1 MKHFLLILIAAFL
14 ISPTTTLA
22 VIDTSSNGS
31 SGGIGTSSKVSV
43 VPVCSSCNKPDDC
56 GTDATLKCVGDEDPS
71 DGIKKGYCQY
81 VNPDKIALCNPLQ
94 SSTIGDLIKRLS
106 DFVFNV
112 ALVLTP
118 ILVLYAGFLFLTS
131 AGDPKKVSAAKS
143 IILWTVIGLGI
154 ILLSK
159 GIVAIMKGLLGI

>member
-1 MKHFLLILIAAFL
+1 MKHFLLILIATFL
-14 ISPTTTLA
+14 ISPITTVA
-22 VIDTSSNGS
+22 QSS
-31 SGGIGTSSKVSV
+31 
-43 VPVCSSCNKPDDC
+43 VCDACEISANC
-56 GTDATLKCVGDEDPS
+56 GDATLKCVGDEDPS

-112 ALVLTP
+112 ALILTP

-159 GIVAIMKGLLGI
+159 GIVAVMKGLLGI